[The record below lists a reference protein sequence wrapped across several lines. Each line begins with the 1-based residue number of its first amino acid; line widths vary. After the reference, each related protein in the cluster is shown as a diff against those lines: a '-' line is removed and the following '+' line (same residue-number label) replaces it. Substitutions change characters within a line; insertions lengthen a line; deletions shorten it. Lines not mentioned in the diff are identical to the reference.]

1 MSTRILSV
9 SALAV
14 VAAATCG
21 CKRAADSAGSSSV
34 QQTHVQSRTT
44 STPASRLNCPN
55 LGSVLLS
62 APQSR
67 NGHRVILSWKA
78 SRRADA
84 KHAEA
89 VGYCIY
95 RGLKPNAPPTE
106 LVNQLPFPE
115 TQCIDDS
122 VENGKQYYY
131 VVRAISARGETS
143 DASKPPASAKIPVTP
158 PASFQ
163 KAGAPIPLCRESS
176 GIKSMSQ
183 KIQ

>member
-1 MSTRILSV
+1 MSGEFRIFFV
-9 SALAV
+9 SLLAFL
-14 VAAATCG
+14 ATMSSG
-21 CKRAADSAGSSSV
+21 CKTKSSASEGRPRAFQPGAGRASAD
-34 QQTHVQSRTT
+34 
-44 STPASRLNCPN
+44 RLACPP
-55 LGSVLLS
+55 LGSVLALG
-62 APQSR
+62 PQSKD
-67 NGHRVILSWKA
+67 GHRVILKWKA
-78 SRRADA
+78 SSHADA

-89 VGYCIY
+89 IGYCIY